1 MTSPQGGFDPYHAW
15 LGIPPQE
22 RPISYYRLLGLRP
35 FESDP
40 QVIEAAVDQRLAFL
54 RTKTTG
60 PHASYA
66 EQLINQI
73 VQARLTLL
81 DPVRKQAYDAAMR
94 QQFGPMLAGT
104 SGGAFPATGQI
115 SWPQGVPSYRSLGK
129 KKRLSQESLTILIG
143 LGVALVC
150 AVGLIIWMA
159 LTPRKE
165 QGALAQRSRLPRQ
178 GAAHAPEEKQD
189 RVAPQGPAGPRQ
201 VAEGEVVPRRIP
213 VPQNVGPLEPGRQQP
228 VPFDQPGQQGVDN
241 DVPVKPDREEQVV
254 PAQAGKLSWLKKV
267 QAATVVVEGESGL
280 GSGFFVQTPLGK
292 KYVVTNAHVILD
304 NWDIRVK
311 LSTGQ
316 EIPVKMGQLLPEYDL
331 AILDIQGVGLPE
343 ALELRGDLPEVG
355 ERVFAYGAPRGL
367 QGSLTEG
374 IVSAVRSTDEIR
386 QVVADGS
393 FDEPVPKAE
402 AKWIQTTAPI
412 SPGNSGGPLVDEQ
425 GRVVGMSTAGF
436 NARLAQNLNFAL
448 ASPEIK
454 SRLVKPVLAMLPVF
468 PPPGRNAP
476 QPLLAGPAGVA
487 PAQPG
492 LPPGFAPMQPGA
504 DADLI
509 SLPGYPFESYSCPD
523 VVLPS
528 GAVFQAGKIRPP
540 ANWQMIILRAA
551 VIVYRKGDFKINLK
565 VKTRIGF
572 YVCYDDNDRMQ
583 FAAGFY
589 QGLLE
594 GPLVLF
600 HQGNPYVIANYRQ
613 GAREGPFVV
622 LDDQGQPSFLV
633 EFVRGRRQGLVCVFD
648 SDPPYW
654 PRYVETWRANNVVE
668 SCYVTWNGEIPT
680 VRLVAAVTDAE
691 EQARVRQYAAL
702 VADELGKIE
711 ELEKAIKAEVVEV
724 FREFDRAIKRGR
736 AADFAVDARAGILA
750 RHAAREAAGAAV
762 RAEANARF
770 KSGIGPPTP

>member
-1 MTSPQGGFDPYHAW
+1 MTSPHGDFDPYHVW
-15 LGIPPQE
+15 LGIPPHE

-73 VQARLTLL
+73 VQARLTLI
-81 DPVRKQAYDAAMR
+81 DPVRKQAYDAALR
-94 QQFGPMLAGT
+94 EKFGPMLAG
-104 SGGAFPATGQI
+104 SGGGAFPANGQI
-115 SWPQGVPSYRSLGK
+115 SWPQGAPSYRSLRK
-129 KKRLSQESLTILIG
+129 KNRLSQESLAILIG
-143 LGVALVC
+143 LGTALLC

-159 LTPRKE
+159 LSPRKE
-165 QGALAQRSRLPRQ
+165 RGEVAQRARLPRQ
-178 GAAHAPEEKQD
+178 GAAHPAKEKLD
-189 RVAPQGPAGPRQ
+189 RPAPQGPVGPRQ
-201 VAEGEVVPRRIP
+201 AAEDQGVPDRIP
-213 VPQNVGPLEPGRQQP
+213 MPQNVGPQGPEPAQQNP
-228 VPFDQPGQQGVDN
+228 VGQPGQRGVGDAF
-241 DVPVKPDREEQVV
+241 PVKPDGGEQVV
-254 PAQAGKLSWLKKV
+254 PAQAGKLPWLKKV

-292 KYVVTNAHVILD
+292 KYVVTNAHVVLD
-304 NWDIRVK
+304 NWNIRVK

-316 EIPVKMGQLLPEYDL
+316 EIPVTMGQLLPEYDL
-331 AILDIQGVGLPE
+331 AILDIQGVGLPD
-343 ALELRGDLPEVG
+343 ALELREDLPEVG

-367 QGSLTEG
+367 EGSLSEG
-374 IVSAVRSTDEIR
+374 IVSAVRTTEEIR

-393 FDEPVPKAE
+393 FDEPVQKKA
-402 AKWIQTTAPI
+402 ANWIQTTAPI

-425 GRVVGMSTAGF
+425 GRVVGMNTAGF

-454 SRLVKPVLAMLPVF
+454 TRMMRPQVVMLPL
-468 PPPGRNAP
+468 PRQKAP
-476 QPLLAGPAGVA
+476 QPALAGPAGVA

-492 LPPGFAPMQPGA
+492 LPPGFAPMQPGGN
-504 DADLI
+504 ADLI
-509 SLPGYPFESYSCPD
+509 SLPGYPFEIYSCPD

-540 ANWQMIILRAA
+540 GNWQEIILKAA
-551 VIVYRKGDFKINLK
+551 VIVYRKGDFKINLQ

-613 GAREGPFVV
+613 GSREGPFVV

-654 PRYVETWRANNVVE
+654 PRYVETWRANTVVE
-668 SCYVTWNGEIPT
+668 SCYVTWNGEKPT
-680 VRLVAAVTDAE
+680 VRLVAAITEVE

-711 ELEKAIKAEVVEV
+711 DLEKAIRAEVVEV

-770 KSGIGPPTP
+770 KTGIGPPTP